1 MRPPD
6 RSNGALRS
14 FGPGDGRRAGADQ
27 RLSTMASSPRP
38 WRPARTEP
46 RSVRPCREPARR
58 PLTAATNTSSPMPN
72 ARRAPIRRS
81 APQPSRRQQQ
91 RSEHQRVAIDHPV
104 GRRSRRA
111 AGRGT
116 AAVTLQLDPPTTRD
130 GPDSSRTQRPRR
142 CVRACEVR
150 GDDQSAAAASPR
162 RRTARRCLV
171 TSRGLPGN
179 CTCERSPVMSTDA
192 PVSDAHQ
199 SRPRNSGADLRKQ
212 GEPRPRT
219 RPRSDEDPRSGPD
232 LRK

>member
-1 MRPPD
+1 MP
-6 RSNGALRS
+6 GA
-14 FGPGDGRRAGADQ
+14 
-27 RLSTMASSPRP
+27 SPQ
-38 WRPARTEP
+38 AAE
-46 RSVRPCREPARR
+46 
-58 PLTAATNTSSPMPN
+58 AATNTTSPMPN

-81 APQPSRRQQQ
+81 APQPRQQQ

-130 GPDSSRTQRPRR
+130 GSDPSRTQRSRR

-171 TSRGLPGN
+171 TSRRLPGN
-179 CTCERSPVMSTDA
+179 CTCERSPVMSTDV

-199 SRPRNSGADLRKQ
+199 SRPRNSVAELRKH

-219 RPRSDEDPRSGPD
+219 GPGLDEDS
-232 LRK
+232 